1 MTTTNFWNLTVNPY
15 RRIAGWEAALSGL
28 LILLIAT
35 LTGKYSST
43 VFDGAIDLHLVQHTD
58 FSFAFGSMAIGIVSL
73 IAVMSL
79 AGYIAA
85 KGFRLIDM
93 AGTILLSKAPLLLA
107 SLAGFLTTVPNPE
120 DMQKNPA
127 MLLQSSSFLLV
138 TFLLILPL
146 SVWSIVLLFNAFKTV
161 TGAKGSRL
169 AVAFIVGLVVAEIVS
184 VMLKFAFF

>member
-73 IAVMSL
+73 IAAMSL

-184 VMLKFAFF
+184 VVLKFAFF

>member
-169 AVAFIVGLVVAEIVS
+169 AVAFIVGLVVAETVS
-184 VMLKFAFF
+184 VVLKFAFF

>member
-127 MLLQSSSFLLV
+127 ILLQSSSFLLV

-169 AVAFIVGLVVAEIVS
+169 AVAFIVGLVVAETVS
-184 VMLKFAFF
+184 VVLKFAFF

>member
-184 VMLKFAFF
+184 VVLKFAFF